1 MSNEELEMT
10 AITHTTEDFFALYK
24 QLSNDEKN
32 TIFSL
37 LELLLRQKKENNLDK
52 SKDWESFI
60 KAAQENTEELPRI
73 KPEKSKE
80 ITVFDD
86 WIE

>member
-1 MSNEELEMT
+1 MKK
-10 AITHTTEDFFALYK
+10 ITHTTEDFFALYN

-37 LELLLRQKKENNLDK
+37 LELLLRKKQENNLDK

-73 KPEKSKE
+73 AKE
-80 ITVFDD
+80 YVSRNIFED
-86 WIE
+86 WEE